1 MVIRVKKNTHQSY
14 CLKLST
20 FNFQFSIFFR
30 IFALRNFR
38 RMQNNRIKHFVGAFL
53 TVLMV
58 SYFACLSL
66 CLHTHVVDSKVVTHA
81 HPYKSSS
88 HTHSGAE
95 IILLKQFASFKAL
108 IPTENV
114 STEPYFAQISEVNTF
129 ISLIFEP
136 HYLTLTSLRAPPF
149 SL

>member
-1 MVIRVKKNTHQSY
+1 MKS
-14 CLKLST
+14 S
-20 FNFQFSIFFR
+20 R
-30 IFALRNFR
+30 IQR
-38 RMQNNRIKHFVGAFL
+38 FVGVFMAL
-53 TVLMV
+53 LMV

-108 IPTENV
+108 IPAENV